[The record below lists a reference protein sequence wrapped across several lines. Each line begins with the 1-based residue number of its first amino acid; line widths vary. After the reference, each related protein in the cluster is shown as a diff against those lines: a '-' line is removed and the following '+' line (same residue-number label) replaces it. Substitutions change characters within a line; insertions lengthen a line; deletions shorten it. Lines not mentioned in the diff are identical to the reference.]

1 MSQVELERDNHR
13 GSGAVILPSDRI
25 MTVSHQT
32 RRRIFLSGRVTGC
45 LHRQRARGGRDLWL
59 GIALIVLAALF
70 GLRSVALDEERREHE
85 TKRLLDDFKRE
96 IVAQLPDPNLG
107 AFRTPPPG
115 QDPQMAQISR

>member
-1 MSQVELERDNHR
+1 MS
-13 GSGAVILPSDRI
+13 G
-25 MTVSHQT
+25 
-32 RRRIFLSGRVTGC
+32 
-45 LHRQRARGGRDLWL
+45 HRQHSLRQGWIASLFQFAGGAALAIGILGIARGGRDLWL

-70 GLRSVALDEERREHE
+70 GLRSVALDEERREQE

-115 QDPQMAQISR
+115 RIRRWLRYLAG